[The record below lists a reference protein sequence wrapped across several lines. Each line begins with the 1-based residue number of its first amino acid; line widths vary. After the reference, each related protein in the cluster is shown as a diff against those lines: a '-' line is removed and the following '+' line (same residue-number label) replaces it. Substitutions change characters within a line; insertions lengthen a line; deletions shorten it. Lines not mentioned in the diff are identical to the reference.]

1 MAETHTEAISNKLS
15 QPELVQLLLNIEGNM
30 GVHIA
35 TETAEIKEINNHL
48 NKPEADVAVT
58 KNINC

>member
-1 MAETHTEAISNKLS
+1 
-15 QPELVQLLLNIEGNM
+15 M

-58 KNINC
+58 KNITC